1 MGKNN
6 LLFNTFGKVIKL
18 IRETNRMTQQK
29 LAEEAGLSIRYII
42 DIEGGKRNVTIDV
55 LYNLASALNTSPS
68 AILSEVDIRIKE
80 DLKK

>member
-1 MGKNN
+1 M
-6 LLFNTFGKVIKL
+6 IKL

-55 LYNLASALNTSPS
+55 LYNLARALNTSPS
-68 AILSEVDIRIKE
+68 AILNEVDIRIRE